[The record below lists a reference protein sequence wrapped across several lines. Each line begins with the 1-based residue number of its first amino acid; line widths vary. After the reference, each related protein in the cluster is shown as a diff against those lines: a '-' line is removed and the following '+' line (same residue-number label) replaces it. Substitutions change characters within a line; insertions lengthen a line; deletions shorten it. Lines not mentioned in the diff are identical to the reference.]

1 MNRSIAAGLGA
12 LTLAVV
18 VLLLGLVIA
27 SPAPAAHPTTYGVQK
42 CSKPRVEPK
51 MIVLTCADVGLFVKM
66 KKWTHWN
73 GHNGAGK
80 GTVYAKQ
87 CVPDCASG
95 HYETYAAKV
104 KVTKPRKRTC
114 NGRKG
119 LRMFTRIKF
128 DFKGG
133 TPSNVPTKGSMDCY

>member
-1 MNRSIAAGLGA
+1 MNR
-12 LTLAVV
+12 TLAWIIGLLTAS
-18 VLLLGLVIA
+18 VLALGVGLVVA
-27 SPAPAAHPTTYGVQK
+27 GQAPAAHPTTYAVAK
-42 CSKPRVEPK
+42 CTKPRVEPK
-51 MIVLTCADVGLFVKM
+51 LIVLACADAGLFVKV

-80 GTVYAKQ
+80 GTMFAKQ
-87 CVPDCASG
+87 CDPSCADG
-95 HYETYAAKV
+95 YFEKFAVKV

-128 DFKGG
+128 DWPGDK
-133 TPSNVPTKGSMDCY
+133 PDNVQGKAPLDCY